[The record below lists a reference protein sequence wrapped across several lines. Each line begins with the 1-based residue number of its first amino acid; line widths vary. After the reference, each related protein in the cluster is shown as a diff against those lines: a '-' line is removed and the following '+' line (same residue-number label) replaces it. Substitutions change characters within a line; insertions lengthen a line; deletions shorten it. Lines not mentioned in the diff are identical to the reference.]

1 MQDNFNITPVLKLGM
16 RGGVSYK
23 NVFIFKETINT
34 EYNRSDHSIANKS
47 GDSDFI

>member
-1 MQDNFNITPVLKLGM
+1 MQENFNIIPILKLGM
-16 RGGVSYK
+16 RSGVSYK
-23 NVFIFKETINT
+23 NVFIFKETINI